1 MSNEALQILQQ
12 YWGYPNFRPLQHE
25 IVENV
30 LKRNDSFVLFPTGGG
45 KSLCFQVPAMV
56 MPGLCVVVTPLIA
69 LMKDQVDDLLK
80 RGIPAVS
87 LHSGLTRRE
96 IDIIL
101 ENCKHERYKFLY
113 VSPERLKTEM
123 FRVRLNYMNI
133 NLIAIDEAHCV
144 SQWGYDFR
152 PPYLEIAQMR
162 EQLPASTPFMA
173 LTATATPEVVEDII
187 LKLELKNP
195 AVFKQSFARKNI
207 SYNVVQTENKLPWMK
222 EELKRISGSGL
233 VYVRNRRTA
242 VELDQWF
249 QKQGISCSHYHAG
262 LSKELRISRQ
272 EDWLQ
277 GKIKVMVC
285 TNAFGMGINKPDVRL
300 VIHYQL
306 PDCIENYFQEA
317 GRAGRDGQPSIACL
331 LFEPA
336 DRFELEQFVQTSF
349 PPLDIIQSTY
359 NALGNFYQ
367 IAVGMKPERSFSF
380 DIANF
385 CETYKMKPLVVI
397 NSIRFLEKE
406 DYVAYNDDVSLGS
419 RLKFEASH
427 QTLYEFQVFHKEADN
442 LIKLLLRSFQGI
454 FDQFVSID
462 ENNLARK
469 LGSTPEKII
478 QMLSFM
484 DKKEIISYLPKFTK
498 PQLSF
503 TKERRDKKAF
513 HLQEENYQFLKT
525 RAFDRMQSMISFVEG
540 MNVCRNVF
548 LLHYLGEKGAK
559 ECGICDVCRRK
570 NPENTDP
577 EIVAQTISFYVK
589 KSPLHITKLPEIIHW
604 FTKEQVVRV
613 SRWMIDNDYLLYYN
627 GLVHPGNK
635 MKSND
640 ENFSGIPHEIS
651 AE

>member
-12 YWGYPNFRPLQHE
+12 YWGYPAFRPLQNE
-25 IVENV
+25 IVESV
-30 LKRNDSFVLFPTGGG
+30 LKGNDSFVLFPTGGG
-45 KSLCFQVPAMV
+45 KSLCFQVPALV
-56 MPGLCVVVTPLIA
+56 KPGVCLVVTPLIA
-69 LMKDQVDDLLK
+69 LMKDQVDDLHK
-80 RGIPAVS
+80 RGISAVS

-123 FRVRLNYMNI
+123 FKIRLNYMNI
-133 NLIAIDEAHCV
+133 SIVAIDEAHCV

-152 PPYLEIAQMR
+152 PPYMEIAQMR
-162 EQLPASTPFMA
+162 EFLPSDVPFIA
-173 LTATATPEVVEDII
+173 LTATATPEVVTDII
-187 LKLELKNP
+187 AKLELKNP
-195 AVFKQSFARKNI
+195 KVFRQSFARKNI

-222 EELKRISGSGL
+222 DELSRISGSGL

-242 VELDQWF
+242 VELDQWL

-272 EDWLQ
+272 EDWLK
-277 GKIKVMVC
+277 GSVKVMVC

-336 DRFELEQFVQTSF
+336 DRFELEQFVQISF
-349 PPLDIIQSTY
+349 PTLEIIQSTY
-359 NALGNFYQ
+359 TALGNYYQ

-380 DIANF
+380 DISNF

-406 DYVAYNDDVSLGS
+406 DYVAYNDDVTLGS
-419 RLKFEASH
+419 RLKFETGY
-427 QTLYEFQVFHKEADN
+427 QTLYEFQVFHKEVDP
-442 LIKLLLRSFQGI
+442 LIKLLLRSYQGI
-454 FDQFVSID
+454 FDQFATID
-462 ENNLARK
+462 ESNLGKK
-469 LGSTPEKII
+469 LGTTTDKIK
-478 QMLSFM
+478 QMLDFM
-484 DKKEIISYLPKFTK
+484 EKKELISYLPKFTK

-503 TKERRDKKAF
+503 TKERQDKKAF

-525 RAFDRMQSMISFVEG
+525 RAIERMRSMINFVEG
-540 MNVCRNVF
+540 THVCRNVF
-548 LLHYLGEKGAK
+548 LLHYLGETGAK

-570 NPENTDP
+570 NPQHTDA
-577 EIVAQTISFYVK
+577 EIVAQTIAFYVK
-589 KSPLHITKLPEIIHW
+589 KSPLHITKLPELIHW
-604 FTKEQVVRV
+604 FLKEQVIAV

-627 GLVHPGNK
+627 GLIHPGNK
-635 MKSND
+635 IKSNE
-640 ENFSGIPHEIS
+640 ENYSTIPNEIS
-651 AE
+651 ID